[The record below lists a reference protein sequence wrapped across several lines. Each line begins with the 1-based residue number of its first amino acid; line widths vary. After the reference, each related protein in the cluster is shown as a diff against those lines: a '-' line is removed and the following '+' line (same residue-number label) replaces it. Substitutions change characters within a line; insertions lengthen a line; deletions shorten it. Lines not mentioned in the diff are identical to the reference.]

1 MAEIW
6 QRTQKEWIKTLWKA
20 YKPPAG
26 GAGAGPPTPGA
37 PGSNN
42 GEQR

>member
-26 GAGAGPPTPGA
+26 GAGQAHPSG

-42 GEQR
+42 GELR